1 MNKTQLVDALAERLG
16 DRKTA
21 ADAVEGLLQT
31 IVETVS
37 RGETVSITG
46 FGTFE
51 GRSRSARVARNPRTG
66 EAVDVAATTVPA
78 FRAGA
83 TFRSAVGGGTG
94 GNGAPARR
102 ATVAATRTTTPEA
115 TQDAPAP
122 VTKQKTTNKKKAATK
137 TTEPK
142 AEGAKKV
149 TKKDERK
156 KSKKGK

>member
-51 GRSRSARVARNPRTG
+51 GRSRAARVARNPRTG
-66 EAVDVAATTVPA
+66 EAIDVAATTVPA

-83 TFRSAVGGGTG
+83 TFRSAVGGT
-94 GNGAPARR
+94 APARR
-102 ATVAATRTTTPEA
+102 GTVAATQTTTPEA

-149 TKKDERK
+149 GKKDERK